1 MPSTSKHLKW
11 YNTVKCIS
19 SVRHLV
25 NHLNLFFFKR
35 FISIFIFIS
44 DSRTAKQSITTLL
57 FEWKVL
63 PIIIFIRNLLKVLI
77 HFHNCEI
84 CFIWVP
90 GNGRADF
97 LVHKTLIRISTGT
110 LFLTLTSSLTSD
122 HNILKFGLIIFV
134 SASVITLLVSEVNPL
149 SRL

>member
-90 GNGRADF
+90 GHAGISDNERADF
-97 LVHKTLIRISTGT
+97 LARKNPL
-110 LFLTLTSSLTSD
+110 LLTLTAPHSLQITTFVQLFSWAHQSLLWLPPSSIHS
-122 HNILKFGLIIFV
+122 
-134 SASVITLLVSEVNPL
+134 PY
-149 SRL
+149 